1 VNGEG
6 VGVGLPGVYAV
17 VAPATPDET
26 LEAPDEAWETADEA
40 LEAAAEVADA
50 TAEEIAA
57 AALDALLEASA
68 ALEETTDA
76 AAEVALATA
85 EEAAPAPGISM
96 GTPASLHV
104 FEMAA
109 MVVAW
114 SAAEHAPKTQGCT
127 EEIRE
132 APFWQW
138 HLKSVREEQPSVDRG
153 VMKQFSYGK
162 LVTV

>member
-1 VNGEG
+1 
-6 VGVGLPGVYAV
+6 
-17 VAPATPDET
+17 VAPATPDEA
-26 LEAPDEAWETADEA
+26 LEAADEA

-50 TAEEIAA
+50 TAEEMAA
-57 AALDALLEASA
+57 AALETLLEAST

-104 FEMAA
+104 FVIAA
-109 MVVAW
+109 MVEAW
-114 SAAEHAPKTQGCT
+114 SAAEHAPRTQGCT
-127 EEIRE
+127 VEIRA

-138 HLKSVREEQPSVDRG
+138 HLKSVRDEQPSLERG
-153 VMKQFSYGK
+153 ATKQLNCGK

>member
-1 VNGEG
+1 
-6 VGVGLPGVYAV
+6 

-26 LEAPDEAWETADEA
+26 LEAADEAADEA

-50 TAEEIAA
+50 TAEEMAA
-57 AALDALLEASA
+57 AALEALLEASA
-68 ALEETTDA
+68 ALEEATDA

-104 FEMAA
+104 FEIAA
-109 MVVAW
+109 MVAAW
-114 SAAEHAPKTQGCT
+114 SEAEHAPRTQGWT
-127 EEIRE
+127 VEIRE

-138 HLKSVREEQPSVDRG
+138 HLKSVRDEQPSVDRG
-153 VMKQFSYGK
+153 VTKQLRAQDGMLSS
-162 LVTV
+162 